1 MLCDMFVFLRSVIMG
16 AKVSNVSEN
25 LCATFTFMCLS
36 FAQFFKKNAKEIR
49 YNWKQ
54 NHTCFCIKP
63 HFLILF
69 FRVPEKHVHWTN
81 FHVFLLFMFFF
92 FTFSGCHCV
101 GKCFL
106 VSASCLFRFL
116 LSAVCFSVFP
126 AVRTE
131 KKSVKGLLL
140 VVSLQKS

>member
-81 FHVFLLFMFFF
+81 FHVFLLFFFNVFRMPLCWKMF
-92 FTFSGCHCV
+92 SCIS
-101 GKCFL
+101 KLL
-106 VSASCLFRFL
+106 VSFPSFSSLFL
-116 LSAVCFSVFP
+116 CFPSSQS
-126 AVRTE
+126 R